1 MPDRRIAVVTD
12 SSASLPTELATAHG
26 ITIVPLQVVIG
37 GTSYDEG
44 VEGGASPE
52 MVAAALKAFTP
63 VSTSRPA
70 PATVLEAYRS
80 LADEGFEEIISVHLS
95 SDMSGTL
102 ESAAQAGKE
111 APVPVHVV
119 DTRQVGP
126 AVGHAALTAVAA
138 VEAGADGEA
147 AAGEARRRAEA
158 ATSLFYV
165 DTLEHLRRGGRVGSA
180 AALLGGALAVKPLL
194 GVEHGKVASLEKVRT
209 AGRALARLEDLAVE
223 AAAGGPV
230 EVVVAHLASAERARA
245 LAEKLTCRLES
256 TGLVGEIR
264 TAELGAALGAHVGP
278 GMVAVCVS
286 PQLPEQAA
294 D

>member
-12 SSASLPTELATAHG
+12 SSASLPTELAEAHD

-70 PATVLEAYRS
+70 PATVLEVYRS

-102 ESAAQAGKE
+102 ESATQASRE

-138 VEAGADGEA
+138 VAAGADGEA

-223 AAAGGPV
+223 AAEGAPV

-245 LAEKLTCRLES
+245 LAEKLTGRLES

-286 PQLPEQAA
+286 PRLPEQGT